1 MPVLHITPC
10 LVPNDGA
17 VIGDTSPQACR
28 RTGSVADEGLNWNRT
43 PPPGLYEAMGKF
55 VEDSFKDGTLVDTA
69 GLKPTKDGMRVR
81 LSKGKVA
88 TTDGPF
94 TEAKQIVGGY
104 AIVNA
109 KSREHAR
116 EIGERFM
123 DLNRVQ
129 WPEFEAECEKRPFE
143 DMG

>member
-1 MPVLHITPC
+1 MKYLMFIKHAE
-10 LVPNDGA
+10 DY
-17 VIGDTSPQACR
+17 
-28 RTGSVADEGLNWNRT
+28 WNRT

-55 VEDSFKDGTLVDTA
+55 VEESFKDGTLVDTA

-81 LSKGKVA
+81 LSEGKVA

-94 TEAKQIVGGY
+94 TEAKEIVGGY

-123 DLNRVQ
+123 DLHRVH
-129 WPEFEAECEKRPFE
+129 WPEFEGECEIRPLE